1 MILIQRLQQISAF
14 SLGRIGKH
22 EYLTGGKEIFS
33 SDRSRTIEQAN
44 FTYSSFG
51 KAF

>member
-22 EYLTGGKEIFS
+22 EYLTGGEEIFS
-33 SDRSRTIEQAN
+33 SDQSKTIEQAN
-44 FTYSSFG
+44 FIYSSLD